1 MEELINLL
9 KKRPFGEAI
18 GVTQNELNKLKELEE
33 QRVLEITDENIEQ
46 DIESNEDY
54 LVVIVERE
62 NFDSYISRF

>member
-1 MEELINLL
+1 MEELIDLL
-9 KKRPFGEAI
+9 KERPFGVAI

>member
-1 MEELINLL
+1 MEELINFL
-9 KKRPFGEAI
+9 KKRPFGEGI

>member
-1 MEELINLL
+1 MEELI
-9 KKRPFGEAI
+9 
-18 GVTQNELNKLKELEE
+18 E

>member
-9 KKRPFGEAI
+9 KKRPFGEGI

-46 DIESNEDY
+46 DIESNDDY

-62 NFDSYISRF
+62 NFESYISRF